1 MVVRMRANRSK
12 TGMRRSHAAISGAR
26 LSKCECG
33 ANRIPHRACLACGKY
48 NGKVVIDIVA
58 RTKRE
63 QRRAKKRTTEMR
75 ESGRDIG
82 ETKEKETAEKK

>member
-33 ANRIPHRACLACGKY
+33 ANRIAHRACSACGKY
-48 NGKVVIDIVA
+48 NGRVVIDIVA
-58 RTKRE
+58 RTERE
-63 QRRAKKRTTEMR
+63 QRRLKRR
-75 ESGRDIG
+75 EKELKASGKDV
-82 ETKEKETAEKK
+82 KEKATSEKT